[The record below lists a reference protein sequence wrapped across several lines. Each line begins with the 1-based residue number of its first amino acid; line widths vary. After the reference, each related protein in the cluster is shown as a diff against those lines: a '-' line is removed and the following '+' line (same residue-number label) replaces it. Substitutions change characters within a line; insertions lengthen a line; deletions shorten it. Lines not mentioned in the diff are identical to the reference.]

1 MTHPRYSS
9 FVSALALCA
18 TTAIAIFPLQATAQ
32 QAAGFSQ
39 LDVRR
44 PDAAADLNAHLAK
57 LGTNPR
63 DITALIGAGEAA
75 LALEDP
81 RAATGF
87 FARADEISSGNGR
100 IKSGLAR
107 AMLQMQNPGEA
118 IRLFDQAAR
127 LGYQGPDMLSD
138 RGLARDLTGDQA
150 GAQADYLQALKLKPD
165 DAVLQKRYGVSLG
178 ISGKVDAAE
187 KAIEPLL
194 YKNDREAWRDRAF
207 IFAMNGRRSEALQI
221 TSKTMPKPL
230 ADAIQPY
237 MERMSV
243 LTPAQKA
250 AAVHFGRFPP
260 NIRTAAAPAPV
271 PAPAA
276 PPVAVAAAAPVV
288 DSKAKGRRSSDRRQ
302 RNAAP
307 AAAAAAAP
315 TQLAAAQPRL
325 PEPPPPLAD
334 AGPAERNV
342 PSPGFSSLATAPNA
356 ANQPPA
362 GTRSGATPA
371 RPPFGASHEP
381 AATASPAQSAST
393 TPTRQPIP
401 LGRTAYGRL
410 QGPAPVTGG
419 AFPASGSQAAVAP
432 VSSATGAS
440 PAPAH
445 TAPFPSAPASSGT
458 LPSMMTQVQGPP
470 APDRAASPPASP
482 PAQIAAALPPPATGP
497 AAAPAS
503 TPSTPAPNPEVTR
516 SLADIIR
523 ELDVPEAERRQ
534 AVAAVDL
541 NEVARLQAEKR
552 KAQQQAAAEKA
563 KKDAAAKAKAEAAA
577 KAKAEAEEKA
587 RLARSPARSWVQIGT
602 GRDVSALA
610 FTLRGLRKDYAAI
623 AKQDAYTAPWGRT
636 NRLVIGPFASFT
648 RARDVEA
655 ELKKAG
661 TDAFAWQSDAG
672 EEVKPIGGK

>member
-1 MTHPRYSS
+1 MTHSRFSS

-18 TTAIAIFPLQATAQ
+18 TTAIVISPLQAMAQ

-44 PDAAADLNAHLAK
+44 PDAAADLNAHLAR

-127 LGYQGPDMLSD
+127 LGYQGADMLSD
-138 RGLARDLTGDQA
+138 RGLARDLSGDQD

-237 MERMSV
+237 MERMSI

-250 AAVHFGRFPP
+250 AAVHFGRFPT
-260 NIRTAAAPAPV
+260 NIRTAAVPAPAPV
-271 PAPAA
+271 A
-276 PPVAVAAAAPVV
+276 PPVAVAAAAPVAE
-288 DSKAKGRRSSDRRQ
+288 SKAKGRRGNDRRQ
-302 RNAAP
+302 RSAAP
-307 AAAAAAAP
+307 VAGAGAAP

-325 PEPPPPLAD
+325 PEPPAPPAE
-334 AGPAERNV
+334 AGPVERNAR
-342 PSPGFSSLATAPNA
+342 SPDFSSQAMTNTAG
-356 ANQPPA
+356 NQPPA
-362 GTRSGATPA
+362 GTRSVPTPTPTPA
-371 RPPFGASHEP
+371 GPPFGASQN
-381 AATASPAQSAST
+381 AAMAAPQSST
-393 TPTRQPIP
+393 SSTPSRQPIP
-401 LGRTAYGRL
+401 MGRSAYGRL
-410 QGPAPVTGG
+410 QGPASVAGQGT
-419 AFPASGSQAAVAP
+419 FPASAQQAAP
-432 VSSATGAS
+432 PSSSATGAPSS
-440 PAPAH
+440 PAHAVPV
-445 TAPFPSAPASSGT
+445 PSAPVSSGAA
-458 LPSMMTQVQGPP
+458 PSTMAQVQGPP
-470 APDRAASPPASP
+470 SPDRAVSPPASQ
-482 PAQIAAALPPPATGP
+482 PAQVAAASPAPATGP
-497 AAAPAS
+497 VATA
-503 TPSTPAPNPEVTR
+503 STPAPNPQATR

-552 KAQQQAAAEKA
+552 RAQQQAAAEKA

-602 GRDVSALA
+602 GRDISALA

-648 RARDVEA
+648 RARAVEA

-661 TDAFAWQSDAG
+661 TDAFAWQSEAG